1 MKITVNGREREVA
14 DGLTLTQ
21 LLSEMKLDPRSLAI
35 ERNQTIAEREN
46 FDTTIIEDGDRL
58 EIVQFV
64 GGG

>member
-14 DGLTLTQ
+14 DGLTLAQ
-21 LLSEMKLDPRSLAI
+21 LLSEMKMDARSLAV
-35 ERNQTIAEREN
+35 ERNQAIAERED
-46 FDTTIIEDGDRL
+46 FAATVIEDGDRL

>member
-14 DGLTLTQ
+14 DGLTLAQ
-21 LLSEMKLDPRSLAI
+21 LLSEMKLDARSLAV
-35 ERNQTIAEREN
+35 ERNQSIAERED
-46 FDTTIIEDGDRL
+46 FESTVIEDGDRL

>member
-14 DGLTLTQ
+14 DGLTLAQ
-21 LLSEMKLDPRSLAI
+21 LLSEMKMDARSLAV
-35 ERNQTIAEREN
+35 ERNQIIAERED
-46 FDTTIIEDGDRL
+46 FEATVLEDGDRL

>member
-1 MKITVNGREREVA
+1 MKITVNGRAREVA
-14 DGLTLTQ
+14 DGLNLAQ
-21 LLSEMKLDPRSLAI
+21 LLSEMKLDPRSLAV
-35 ERNQTIAEREN
+35 EHNQAIAEREN